1 MEKLSS
7 NHGSSLKH
15 NTTNQDLSPND
26 PNEGVSFEV
35 NRQNPTNTSSDWQQV
50 KASTN
55 KRQVDDLQ
63 MKNVQKKYRTSSSG
77 GVELHNYY
85 DPLMKDNTGETT
97 DNMECIQQPTEP
109 KPPPLFV
116 SDVLNVRKMTQ
127 VIETVILN
135 TEYVYKCLANNKVRI
150 NPLTTDAYRKLVK
163 HFTEIKV
170 SFHTYQLKQ
179 DRAFRVVL
187 KNMHFS
193 NDPADISAAI
203 ELKGHK
209 VRNVSNVKHTK
220 TKEPLSMFFID
231 LEPDRSNKNIYD
243 IEYLLNARVNFE
255 PPLKKKEIVQCKKC
269 QRYGHTKSYCWY
281 NYRCVKCGQDHDTLT
296 CPKKKSD
303 NIPPKCVLCNGEHP
317 ANYKGCTVYQ
327 DLKGKSFPP
336 LRKKP
341 SANTCPV
348 VTPEATASTHNDPPT
363 LPLVQRP
370 PRPVSPGKTYAT
382 VVSES
387 QQNAFTSTNDSLN
400 VGITMNAFLQKF
412 ETIMAQQAQQIGT
425 LINLLTSVISKL
437 K

>member
-1 MEKLSS
+1 M
-7 NHGSSLKH
+7 
-15 NTTNQDLSPND
+15 ND
-26 PNEGVSFEV
+26 KSEE
-35 NRQNPTNTSSDWQQV
+35 TSD
-50 KASTN
+50 
-55 KRQVDDLQ
+55 
-63 MKNVQKKYRTSSSG
+63 
-77 GVELHNYY
+77 
-85 DPLMKDNTGETT
+85 
-97 DNMECIQQPTEP
+97 MECIQQPREP

-116 SDVLNVRKMTQ
+116 SDVLNVKKMTQ
-127 VIETVILN
+127 VIEAAIPN

-163 HFTEIKV
+163 HFNEIKV

-203 ELKGHK
+203 ELRGHK
-209 VRNVSNVKHTK
+209 VRNVSNVRHSK

-231 LEPDRSNKNIYD
+231 LEPDKTNKNIYG

-255 PPLKKKEIVQCKKC
+255 PPLKRKEIVQCKKC

-281 NYRCVKCGQDHDTLT
+281 NYRCVKCGQDHDTVT
-296 CPKKKSD
+296 CSKKKSD
-303 NIPPKCVLCNGEHP
+303 NTPPKCVLCNGEHP

-336 LRKKP
+336 MRKKP

-348 VTPEATASTHNDPPT
+348 NTPEPTASKHSESP
-363 LPLVQRP
+363 VQRP
-370 PRPVSPGKTYAT
+370 PRPVSPGRTYAA
-382 VVSES
+382 VVSEP
-387 QQNAFTSTNDSLN
+387 QQNASTSTNDSLN
-400 VGITMNAFLQKF
+400 TNITMSAFLQKF